1 LTFIDEKKY
10 QEIIS
15 LINLSKFA
23 DALNLLK
30 NFEKIYDSDIV
41 FNNLDATKPEKCAIS
56 TIK

>member
-1 LTFIDEKKY
+1 MSEIGNVLSFIYEKKY

-30 NFEKIYDSDIV
+30 NFEKIYYSDIV
-41 FNNLDATKPEKCAIS
+41 FNNLVGFVY
-56 TIK
+56 